1 MRYEVS
7 YMRLLF
13 SIIFIIFCQNV
24 LADPRLDGLRFS
36 LGLGYHDNNTTIKN
50 NNPSTNTFL
59 DGVGLPANNSEM
71 DGYVTNAGDLP
82 PGTADFI
89 QRAVTQLNGD
99 DENFSGNL
107 SVGKDFDLK
116 NKYFEILGLDFEI
129 DFPES
134 KKITKNSDYTLVEI
148 ADGGGGAYLATS
160 TDKTQQTIF
169 EKKHGF
175 SIGVQ
180 PTKKI
185 NEKLYLFGDLRF
197 FKTKMNLDVKFEGD
211 EARENYSNSE
221 YVDGIG
227 LGAGARYFKTKNLF
241 FDFSMRYI
249 DYEKFEASR
258 QDNDI
263 TSAQLDTTLPDVAV
277 ALVGLTN
284 NTNTLKTTVD
294 NDEYMVAFKVGYKF

>member
-1 MRYEVS
+1 
-7 YMRLLF
+7 MRLLF

-50 NNPSTNTFL
+50 NNPSTNTFA
-59 DGVGLPANNSEM
+59 DGPEVLASEANL

-89 QRAVTQLNGD
+89 QRAVNHLNGD

-107 SVGKDFDLK
+107 SFGKDFDL
-116 NKYFEILGLDFEI
+116 NNNFFEIIGLDFEV
-129 DFPES
+129 DFPNS
-134 KKITKNSDYTLVEI
+134 KKTKKNSTYTLVE
-148 ADGGGGAYLATS
+148 ALDDGGAGYIATN

-197 FKTKMNLDVKFEGD
+197 FKTKMNLDVKFQGD

-227 LGAGARYFKTKNLF
+227 LGAGARYFKTENLF

-249 DYEKFEASR
+249 DYSKFEASR

-263 TSAQLDTTLPDVAV
+263 TSAQLDDTLPGA
-277 ALVGLTN
+277 AGNLLGLTN

-294 NDEYMVAFKVGYKF
+294 NDEYMVAFKIGYKF

>member
-1 MRYEVS
+1 
-7 YMRLLF
+7 MRLLF
-13 SIIFIIFCQNV
+13 LIIFIIFCQNV

-50 NNPSTNTFL
+50 NNPSTNTFI
-59 DGVGLPANNSEM
+59 DGPNAPPASNAEV
-71 DGYVTNAGDLP
+71 DGYVTNAGDPFL
-82 PGTADFI
+82 GTADFI
-89 QRAVTQLNGD
+89 QRAVTQLNGN

-148 ADGGGGAYLATS
+148 LDLGAGGAYLATN

-197 FKTKMNLDVKFEGD
+197 FKTKMNLDVKFQGD

-227 LGAGARYFKTKNLF
+227 LGAGARYFKTENLF

-249 DYEKFEASR
+249 DYSKFEASR
-258 QDNDI
+258 QDNDT
-263 TSAQLDTTLPDVAV
+263 TSAQLAATLPNVDGGLLPEGGIRNDV
-277 ALVGLTN
+277 
-284 NTNTLKTTVD
+284 NTLKTTVD
-294 NDEYMVAFKVGYKF
+294 HDEYMVAFKVGYKF

>member
-1 MRYEVS
+1 MRF
-7 YMRLLF
+7 LF
-13 SIIFIIFCQNV
+13 SILFLIFCQNV

-50 NNPSTNTFL
+50 NNPSTNTFV
-59 DGVGLPANNSEM
+59 DGPGVPATDSEM

-89 QRAVTQLNGD
+89 QRAVSHLNGD
-99 DENFSGNL
+99 NENFSGNI

-116 NKYFEILGLDFEI
+116 NKYFETLGLDFEI
-129 DFPES
+129 DIPEN
-134 KKITKNSDYTLVEI
+134 KKITKSSSYTLVEI
-148 ADGGGGAYLATS
+148 ADATGGAIIATN

-169 EKKHGF
+169 EKKHGL
-175 SIGVQ
+175 SIGIQ

-197 FKTKMNLDVKFEGD
+197 FKTKMNLDVKFQGD
-211 EARENYSNSE
+211 EARENYSNSG

-227 LGAGARYFKTKNLF
+227 LGAGARYFRTENLF

-263 TSAQLDTTLPDVAV
+263 TSTQLETTLPDVAV

-284 NTNTLKTTVD
+284 NSNTLKTTVD